1 MGFEVT
7 AQAYGR
13 FMGRFSEPLA
23 SVFADAAGV
32 VPGGGQ
38 SVLDVGCGPGAL
50 TSTLAERLGPDRVH
64 ACDPSRSFVEAARTR
79 LPGVDVVA
87 AAAEQLPYPDDGFDA
102 ALAQLVVHFMR
113 DPVAGLREMARVT
126 RPGGVVAACVWDHAG
141 RQGPVSAF
149 WDVVREF
156 DPGEEGEGLLAGT
169 ERGQLGRL
177 LREAGLA
184 DVRESSLA
192 VTTRY
197 ESFEDWWE
205 PYTFGVGPAG
215 AYVAALDDERREA
228 LRALAQLR
236 LPQAPFEVRAEAWC
250 AVGSA

>member
-1 MGFEVT
+1 MT
-7 AQAYGR
+7 AQAYGQ
-13 FMGRFSEPLA
+13 FMGRFSEPLGA
-23 SVFADAAGV
+23 VFADAAGL
-32 VPGGGQ
+32 VPGGDQ
-38 SVLDVGCGPGAL
+38 AVLDVGCGPGAL
-50 TSTLAERLGPDRVH
+50 TSVLVERLGSGQVH
-64 ACDPSRSFVEAARTR
+64 ACDPSQSFVEAARSR

-87 AAAEQLPYPDDGFDA
+87 AAAEALPYDDDRFDA
-102 ALAQLVVHFMR
+102 TLAQLVVHFMR

-156 DPGEEGEGLLAGT
+156 DPGEQGEGLLAGT
-169 ERGQLGRL
+169 ERGQLGEL

-192 VTTRY
+192 VTTRFD
-197 ESFEDWWE
+197 SFEDWWE

-215 AYVAALDDERREA
+215 AYVTALDDGRREA
-228 LRALAQLR
+228 LRALAQQR
-236 LPQAPFEVRAEAWC
+236 LPAAPFEVHAEAWC
-250 AVGSA
+250 AVGTA